1 MDNLVMFAMRIA
13 QNIDVASD
21 GYTGN
26 GSTDHQVGPFA
37 AQPED
42 KTARDQKAAIRD
54 EIFEVERVRAFL
66 AKNLRKYRRGTVAVQ
81 ACHVE
86 FAGIGHQVG

>member
-1 MDNLVMFAMRIA
+1 MLEKSALL
-13 QNIDVASD
+13 
-21 GYTGN
+21 
-26 GSTDHQVGPFA
+26 ST
-37 AQPED
+37 E
-42 KTARDQKAAIRD
+42 RD
-54 EIFEVERVRAFL
+54 EIFEVEWVRAFL